1 MIWQCLAIDYKDR
14 YYCDTSKPCTEKRR
28 ALFFVLALVT
38 LFIKTSIMKNHLVK
52 LLFEQYK
59 LSSFVTKLSDLG
71 VEIDHLHID
80 NYEIVLDII
89 GFPKD
94 SEEEQ
99 LKRMEASKALTSYD
113 VKNLPDGF
121 FSRDDLYERYL
132 TTLVSLGAEES
143 IILTHSGLILK
154 KQEDENIV
162 KQELAKHIDW
172 LYHQYESIGN
182 RSLV

>member
-1 MIWQCLAIDYKDR
+1 
-14 YYCDTSKPCTEKRR
+14 
-28 ALFFVLALVT
+28 
-38 LFIKTSIMKNHLVK
+38 MKNHLVN

-121 FSRDDLYERYL
+121 LAG
-132 TTLVSLGAEES
+132 TTCTSV
-143 IILTHSGLILK
+143 I
-154 KQEDENIV
+154 
-162 KQELAKHIDW
+162 
-172 LYHQYESIGN
+172 
-182 RSLV
+182 